1 MFRWVSLSLW
11 QWLPMNTAVDENAV
25 NVFYIIQGNEATP
38 DELLTETAQ
47 KVIDTTVKY
56 CGGTGRI
63 IIPQVI

>member
-1 MFRWVSLSLW
+1 M
-11 QWLPMNTAVDENAV
+11 

-38 DELLTETAQ
+38 DELLTENAQ